1 MTTPDERDAERQKI
15 VRRISYVTWGL
26 AAAAVVLALAGGALI
41 AWILTGTGLP
51 FLRTWLILSALL
63 LAVPAAV
70 HLAPKPWKKSGRPE

>member
-1 MTTPDERDAERQKI
+1 MSRPEEEEAERRRI

-41 AWILTGTGLP
+41 AWILTGTDLP
-51 FLRTWLILSALL
+51 FVRTWVILSALL

-70 HLAPKPWKKSGRPE
+70 HLAPKPWKKNDPPE